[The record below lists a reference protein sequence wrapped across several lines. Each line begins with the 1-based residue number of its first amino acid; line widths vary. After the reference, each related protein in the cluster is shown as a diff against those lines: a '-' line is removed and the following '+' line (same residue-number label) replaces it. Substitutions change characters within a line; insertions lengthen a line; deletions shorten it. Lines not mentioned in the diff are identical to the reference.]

1 MVYILFVVGF
11 VLLIKGAD
19 WLVNGSSSIA
29 KKYGVSD
36 MLVGLTVVSIGTSMP
51 ELIVNV
57 VSSLNN
63 NSDIAIGNVLGSNVA
78 NILLILGVSA
88 VIYPLKVNK
97 QTVINE
103 IPFSFFVTILL
114 FVLVNVRFFKSD
126 INPGIGLVEGIF
138 LLGVFAVFM
147 FVLIRS
153 AIKKKE
159 DIGLEVYLV
168 SLPKAL
174 FFVVMGIVS
183 LFWGGKWVV
192 DGAVHISEYY
202 GMSKQLVGL
211 TIVAIGTS
219 LPELVTSAVAA
230 YKKNTDIAV
239 GNVVGSNIFNILWIL
254 GISSIIKPLPFAD
267 NVNLFAVGVATLI
280 LIATTLIGNKFIINR
295 WEGIFFLICYVGYIL
310 LMIELA

>member
-11 VLLIKGAD
+11 VLLVKGAD

-103 IPFSFFVTILL
+103 IPFSFFVTLLL

-267 NVNLFAVGVATLI
+267 NVNLFAVGVTTLI

>member
-36 MLVGLTVVSIGTSMP
+36 MLVGLTVVSVGTSMP

-97 QTVINE
+97 QTVIYE
-103 IPFSFFVTILL
+103 IPFSLFVTLLL

-254 GISSIIKPLPFAD
+254 GISSIIKPLPLAD

-295 WEGIFFLICYVGYIL
+295 WEGIFFLVCYVGYIL
-310 LMIELA
+310 LMIELT